1 MFVIFRLLHAECPSC
16 CWADTVKAQTA
27 DPCMGK
33 LATCIVL
40 SLSVILT
47 YFVSSGT
54 TTQSINQWENYQLA
68 SLFHYHFVCFSG
80 LFWRVVYFLTSCW
93 VMTSVVEVFVVV
105 LPVPDEVDSM
115 TFVDVTDTSFVVIWT
130 SPYFTNGILTG
141 MSVATS
147 THSYKFSVCNAGQV
161 LLAVLWFCSCCH
173 SERFAF
179 NALMLLVGRQ
189 EGYPACWG
197 AGVVVC
203 LEQGADLHMAQL
215 MPQSLASVK
224 SRLVLL
230 FCTGSPG

>member
-1 MFVIFRLLHAECPSC
+1 M
-16 CWADTVKAQTA
+16 KAQTA

-147 THSYKFSVCNAGQV
+147 TPSYKFSVCNAGQV
-161 LLAVLWFCSCCH
+161 LLAVL
-173 SERFAF
+173 
-179 NALMLLVGRQ
+179 
-189 EGYPACWG
+189 
-197 AGVVVC
+197 
-203 LEQGADLHMAQL
+203 
-215 MPQSLASVK
+215 
-224 SRLVLL
+224 
-230 FCTGSPG
+230 